1 MDEGRELRRLSAE
14 RRKAAANLEDQSTV
28 MDKPRQTR
36 SSRSS
41 TESTKSVNRDVSK
54 RSSDARQTQSSA
66 NTTCHNTMND
76 ARKIAAKLAGLTS
89 LKSKKRPSD
98 SISESA
104 SDVSFSDVSFA
115 SARTSSSSNESFTD
129 NHESKKWGLRLKKRH
144 KKSHS
149 TEEEEFPILKE
160 RLNPEL
166 YENAWL
172 DAQESSITQ
181 LLNEVLEND
190 APKEVQ
196 DRTEIQKE
204 LLQMYAAEPFPLIH
218 KRLQA
223 SLLYGALAVP
233 KEVLDKTGKL
243 AEDLGLKRKFM
254 DLFVETYA
262 FTPLKAGL
270 EVIVGRSCGE
280 NAEKATI
287 ERFLEKFFIRAEDSD
302 EEWTLTKSGIKIFVE
317 GDDKSARTRM
327 LRTTILRSLLLMMML
342 DKAKNE
348 NHIDGCLFLTVC
360 YPYHVFIY
368 SELMI
373 LDFSS
378 QIHRRCCS
386 CILQANHSYLC

>member
-1 MDEGRELRRLSAE
+1 M
-14 RRKAAANLEDQSTV
+14 
-28 MDKPRQTR
+28 
-36 SSRSS
+36 
-41 TESTKSVNRDVSK
+41 
-54 RSSDARQTQSSA
+54 
-66 NTTCHNTMND
+66 
-76 ARKIAAKLAGLTS
+76 
-89 LKSKKRPSD
+89 
-98 SISESA
+98 
-104 SDVSFSDVSFA
+104 SFA

-129 NHESKKWGLRLKKRH
+129 NHESRKWGLRLKKRH

-149 TEEEEFPILKE
+149 TEEEEEFPILKE

-172 DAQESSITQ
+172 DAQEASITQ
-181 LLNEVLEND
+181 LLNEVLSSD
-190 APKEVQ
+190 TPKKVQ
-196 DRTEIQKE
+196 NGTEIQKE
-204 LLQMYAAEPFPLIH
+204 LLQTYAAEPFPLIH

-223 SLLYGALAVP
+223 SLLYGALAIP

-243 AEDLGLKRKFM
+243 GEDVGLKKKFM

-262 FTPLKAGL
+262 FAPLKAGL

-302 EEWTLTKSGIKIFVE
+302 DEWTLTKSGIKIFVE

-348 NHIDGCLFLTVC
+348 GHINECLFLTV
-360 YPYHVFIY
+360 
-368 SELMI
+368 
-373 LDFSS
+373 SS
-378 QIHRRCCS
+378 LSYMCLNPANIRR
-386 CILQANHSYLC
+386 LPLTNLP